1 MESGTKVNVKNKNDR
16 LSKFSRK
23 NTVFGY
29 LFILPQIIGLA
40 CFTLF
45 PILMSL
51 YLTLTRWDFINKPQ
65 FIGLKNFKY
74 VLTDEVFLKTITN
87 TGVFVLAIVPLT
99 IAISLVLALVTNHPM
114 RGLNVYKSV
123 FFLPNITTIVA
134 MALVWYWLFAA
145 DFGIINQILSWLGI
159 KGPGWLADPKWSK
172 FAVTIMNSWRMMG
185 YYYLIFLAGLKGI
198 PESYYEAA
206 KIDGANRF
214 QVFKNITLPLLS
226 PTTFFILIT
235 MMISVFN
242 IFEEPFILT
251 RGGPVYS
258 TYTLSMYIYFKAF
271 RSFEMG
277 EAAVASIVLFIIISI
292 VTLINFK
299 ISKKWVNYIE

>member
-1 MESGTKVNVKNKNDR
+1 MEVGTNIVLNKR
-16 LSKFSRK
+16 ETASSKFTRK
-23 NTVFGY
+23 NTIFGY
-29 LFILPQIIGLA
+29 LFIMPQIIGLA

-45 PILMSL
+45 PIFMTF
-51 YLTLTRWDFINKPQ
+51 YLTLTRWDFIDKPE

-74 VLTDEVFLKTITN
+74 VLGDEVFLKTIGN
-87 TGVFVLAIVPLT
+87 TAVFVAAIVPLT
-99 IAISLVLALVTNHPM
+99 IILSLSLALATNKAM
-114 RGLNVYKSV
+114 KGLNIYKSI

-145 DFGIINQILSWLGI
+145 DFGIINQVLGMFGI
-159 KGPGWLADPKWSK
+159 DGPGWLADPKWSK
-172 FAVTIMNSWRMMG
+172 IAVTIMNSWRMMG

-235 MMISVFN
+235 MLISVFN

-271 RSFEMG
+271 KSFEMG
-277 EAAVASIVLFIIISI
+277 EAAVASVVLFFIMSI
-292 VTLINFK
+292 VTFINFK